1 MRRLFL
7 MAILASMTM
16 PLMAQHIHVST
27 VNTSLVLDARQGGSL
42 RFVYYGQ
49 RLNDPEQVF
58 SDGRHTLDAYPAY
71 GMQTQHET
79 ALSVVHTDGNMT
91 LDLVVEGSE
100 TRNESNATVKVVRMK
115 DKFYPFYVNVCYRTY
130 SDKDII
136 ETWAEYSHKEKGTV
150 RLTQFASA
158 YLPIRY
164 GQVWISHLYGTWANE
179 GRLDAE
185 PLKHGMF
192 VIQNKDGVRNSHT
205 SHSEVMFSLD
215 GKPQENHGRVIGAAL
230 CYSGNYICSDIR
242 RS

>member
-130 SDKDII
+130 SDM
-136 ETWAEYSHKEKGTV
+136 TSSRPGRNT
-150 RLTQFASA
+150 
-158 YLPIRY
+158 PIRKR
-164 GQVWISHLYGTWANE
+164 GQYA
-179 GRLDAE
+179 
-185 PLKHGMF
+185 
-192 VIQNKDGVRNSHT
+192 
-205 SHSEVMFSLD
+205 SHSSLPPICQSVMDRYGSPTFMGRGPMRD
-215 GKPQENHGRVIGAAL
+215 GWMLSH
-230 CYSGNYICSDIR
+230 
-242 RS
+242 